1 MLQSLLDRLRIST
14 HQQKRTHNK
23 AQTTDTLT
31 GLPHTPKCLRLMAI
45 FFEKPTIITDRPVG
59 LGFANEEV
67 DALLGTLSNVSQYAL
82 LCAISYLIS
91 IS

>member
-1 MLQSLLDRLRIST
+1 
-14 HQQKRTHNK
+14 
-23 AQTTDTLT
+23 
-31 GLPHTPKCLRLMAI
+31 MAI